1 MNLDWQRPLLAEGAM
16 GTMLYSALGLSGRPC
31 FEGVNLTHPKAVVEI
46 HSAYL
51 RAGAR
56 LLKTNSFGA
65 TRARLRP
72 YGLDGRLGDIL
83 SASVRLARQA
93 CAETGREV
101 AIAGSLGP
109 LGARLA
115 PFGRL
120 SPARA
125 EAAYAEAIDAL
136 CSQGIDALLL
146 ETHLDLAELL
156 LALRTARRMTDLP
169 VLASLT
175 FTRDDR
181 TYTGDSPAVAARALF
196 DEGAEAL
203 GANCSQGPAQLLRL
217 MQAMR
222 AAVPAARLLAMPNAG
237 GPELAA
243 GRILYPA
250 TPDYFA
256 RSAAALAAAGVSLI
270 GGCCG
275 TTPGHIAAMHQAL
288 QSAPAVMPAAE
299 AHTQAVPEIA
309 PASPP
314 TLFAARLA
322 SGSFVVAVEMDPPRS
337 FSTQALVAG
346 ATLLAESGA
355 DVLNVADSPMA
366 RMRMSPWA
374 VCHVLQQQVGADTV
388 LHFPTRGRN
397 LLRLQGDL
405 LAAHALGLRNVF
417 VVMGDPTWIGDYPRA
432 SSAYDVVPTGLV
444 RIIKHGL
451 NAGLDQA
458 GAPIGDPT
466 SFFAG
471 CALNPCAE
479 NLEREV
485 ELLHRKVTAG
495 ADFLLTQPT
504 FEPQRLVLLLDR
516 YREAHGPL
524 RLPVLA
530 GLLPLVSERH
540 AAFLANEV
548 PGIHLP
554 PGVLRRVRGDG
565 DTARSEGLHLA
576 LELAAE
582 LRRHVQGLYLMPPFG
597 RYDLAAEI
605 LEAVKGPAASTQA
618 NLERAFEQGAED
630 DQ

>member
-1 MNLDWQRPLLAEGAM
+1 MKVDLQRPLLADGAM
-16 GTMLYSALGLSGRPC
+16 GTMLYTALGLSGRPC
-31 FEGVNLTHPKAVVEI
+31 FEAINLTHPEAVVEI
-46 HSAYL
+46 HTAYV
-51 RAGAR
+51 RAGAQ
-56 LLKTNSFGA
+56 LIKTNSFGA
-65 TRARLRP
+65 TRARLQAF
-72 YGLDGRLGDIL
+72 GLDRQFTAIL
-83 SASVRLARQA
+83 SASVGLARQA
-93 CAETGREV
+93 CDHAGRPV
-101 AIAGSLGP
+101 GIAGSLGP

-120 SPARA
+120 SASHA

-156 LALRTARRMTDLP
+156 LALRTAKRLTNVP

-181 TYTGDSPAVAARALF
+181 TYTGDTPAAAARALF

-203 GANCSQGPAQLLRL
+203 GANCSQGPAQLLRVL
-217 MQAMR
+217 QAIR
-222 AAVPAARLLAMPNAG
+222 AAAPAARLLAMPNAG
-237 GPELAA
+237 GPERAA

-250 TPDYFA
+250 TPEYFA
-256 RSAAALAAAGVSLI
+256 RCAAALVAGGVTVI

-275 TTPGHIAAMHQAL
+275 TTPEHIAAMSQAL
-288 QSAPAVMPAAE
+288 QSAPVITPAPGQQVEAAPELAPAAPS
-299 AHTQAVPEIA
+299 TP
-309 PASPP
+309 
-314 TLFAARLA
+314 FAARLA

-346 ATLLAESGA
+346 ATLLAEAGA
-355 DVLNVADSPMA
+355 DVFNVADSPMA

-417 VVMGDPTWIGDYPRA
+417 VVMGDPTQIGDYPHA
-432 SSAYDVVPTGLV
+432 SSAYDVVPTGLL

-451 NAGLDQA
+451 NAGVDQA

-471 CALNPCAE
+471 CALNPFTDDVP
-479 NLEREV
+479 REV
-485 ELLHRKVTAG
+485 ELLHRKVEAG

-504 FEPQRLVLLLDR
+504 FEADRLARFLDA
-516 YREAHGPL
+516 YRAAHGPL
-524 RLPVLA
+524 GVPVLA

-548 PGIHLP
+548 PGIYIP
-554 PGVLRRVRGDG
+554 AAVLRRVHGDG
-565 DTARSEGLHLA
+565 DESRAEGLRLA
-576 LELAAE
+576 LELAGE
-582 LRRHVQGLYLMPPFG
+582 LHHLVQGIYLMPPFG

-605 LEAVKGPAASTQA
+605 LEGIKQMAAS
-618 NLERAFEQGAED
+618 R
-630 DQ
+630 

>member
-1 MNLDWQRPLLAEGAM
+1 MRLDLQRPIMADGAM
-16 GTMLYSALGLSGRPC
+16 GTMLYTALGLSGRPC
-31 FEGVNLTHPKAVVEI
+31 FEAFNLTHPDAVLEI
-46 HSAYL
+46 HAAYL
-51 RAGAR
+51 KAGAR

-65 TRARLRP
+65 TRARLLAF
-72 YGLDGRLGDIL
+72 GLDGQFGAIL
-83 SASVRLARQA
+83 TASVGLARQA
-93 CAETGREV
+93 SSETSHSA

-109 LGARLA
+109 LGDRLA

-136 CSQGIDALLL
+136 CTQGVDALLL

-156 LALRTARRMTDLP
+156 LALRTAKRLTDLP

-181 TYTGDSPAVAARALF
+181 TYTGDSPASAARALF
-196 DEGAEAL
+196 NEGADAL
-203 GANCSQGPAQLLRL
+203 GANCSQGPAQLLRIL
-217 MQAMR
+217 QAMR
-222 AAVPAARLLAMPNAG
+222 AAAPSARLLAMPNAG
-237 GPELAA
+237 GPERAA

-250 TPDYFA
+250 TPEYFA
-256 RSAAALAAAGVSLI
+256 RSAVALAAGGVTLI

-275 TTPGHIAAMHQAL
+275 TTPEHIAAMHQAL
-288 QSAPAVMPAAE
+288 QSAPAVTPAADPHPE
-299 AHTQAVPEIA
+299 AAAEIA
-309 PASPP
+309 PVAPPSP
-314 TLFAARLA
+314 FAARLA

-337 FSTQALVAG
+337 FSTGALVAG
-346 ATLLAESGA
+346 ASLLAEAGA

-417 VVMGDPTWIGDYPRA
+417 VVMGDPTQIGDYPQA

-451 NAGLDQA
+451 NAGVDQA

-471 CALNPCAE
+471 CALNPFADDI
-479 NLEREV
+479 EREV
-485 ELLHRKVTAG
+485 ELLHRKVAAG

-504 FEPQRLVLLLDR
+504 FEPHRLLRFLDR

-524 RLPVLA
+524 GMPILA

-548 PGIHLP
+548 PGIHIP
-554 PGVLRRVRGDG
+554 PAVLSRVRGDG
-565 DTARSEGLHLA
+565 ETARAEGLRLA
-576 LELAAE
+576 LELAVE
-582 LRRHVQGLYLMPPFG
+582 LRAHVQGIYLMPPFG

-605 LEAVKGPAASTQA
+605 LEAIKRTAASA
-618 NLERAFEQGAED
+618 
-630 DQ
+630 

>member
-1 MNLDWQRPLLAEGAM
+1 MKLDLRRPLMADGAM
-16 GTMLYSALGLSGRPC
+16 GTMLYTALGLSGRPC
-31 FEGVNLTHPKAVVEI
+31 FEAANLTHPEAVVEI
-46 HSAYL
+46 HTAYV
-51 RAGAR
+51 RAGAQ
-56 LLKTNSFGA
+56 LTKTNSFGA
-65 TRARLRP
+65 TRARLQAF
-72 YGLDGRLGDIL
+72 GLDGQFTAIL

-93 CAETGREV
+93 SAATGRTI

-120 SPARA
+120 SPAHA

-156 LALRTARRMTDLP
+156 LALRTAKRRTDLP
-169 VLASLT
+169 VMASLT

-181 TYTGDSPAVAARALF
+181 TYTGDSPAAAARALF
-196 DEGAEAL
+196 NEGADAL
-203 GANCSQGPAQLLRL
+203 GANCSEGPAQLLRL
-217 MQAMR
+217 LQAMR
-222 AAVPAARLLAMPNAG
+222 AAAPAARLLAMPNAG
-237 GPELAA
+237 GPERAA

-250 TPDYFA
+250 TPEYFA
-256 RSAAALAAAGVSLI
+256 RFAVALAAGGVTLI

-275 TTPGHIAAMHQAL
+275 TTPEHIAAMHRAL
-288 QSAPAVMPAAE
+288 QSAPAVTPAPELHPE
-299 AHTQAVPEIA
+299 AAPAIA
-309 PASPP
+309 PAAPPSP
-314 TLFAARLA
+314 FAARLA

-346 ATLLAESGA
+346 ATLLAEAGA

-417 VVMGDPTWIGDYPRA
+417 VVMGDPTQIGDYPQA

-451 NAGLDQA
+451 NAGVDQA

-466 SFFAG
+466 SFIAG
-471 CALNPCAE
+471 CALNPFADDI
-479 NLEREV
+479 EREV
-485 ELLHRKVTAG
+485 ELLHRKVAAG

-504 FEPQRLVLLLDR
+504 FEPQRLIRFLDR

-548 PGIHLP
+548 PGIHIP
-554 PGVLRRVRGDG
+554 PAVLRRVRGDG
-565 DTARSEGLHLA
+565 DASRAEGLRLA
-576 LELAAE
+576 LELAGE
-582 LRRHVQGLYLMPPFG
+582 LRAHVQGLYLMPPFG

-605 LEAVKGPAASTQA
+605 LEAIKGTAGSV
-618 NLERAFEQGAED
+618 
-630 DQ
+630 

>member
-1 MNLDWQRPLLAEGAM
+1 MTFEWQRPLLADGAM
-16 GTMLYSALGLSGRPC
+16 GTMLYTTLGLSGRPC
-31 FEGVNLTHPKAVVEI
+31 FEGLNLTHPEAVVEI

-51 RAGAR
+51 HAGAQ
-56 LLKTNSFGA
+56 LIKTNSFGA
-65 TRARLRP
+65 TRARLQAF
-72 YGLDGRLGDIL
+72 GLDGQLVAIL
-83 SASVRLARQA
+83 SASVRLARRA
-93 CAETGREV
+93 SSETGRPA

-120 SPARA
+120 SPERA
-125 EAAYAEAIDAL
+125 EAAYAEAIDVL

-156 LALRTARRMTDLP
+156 LALRTAKRRTHLP

-181 TYTGDSPAVAARALF
+181 TYTGDSPAAAARALF
-196 DEGAEAL
+196 NEGADAL
-203 GANCSQGPAQLLRL
+203 GANCSEGPAQLLRL
-217 MQAMR
+217 MHAMR
-222 AAVPAARLLAMPNAG
+222 AAAPTARLLAMPNAG
-237 GPELAA
+237 GPERAA

-250 TPDYFA
+250 TPEYFA
-256 RSAAALAAAGVSLI
+256 RAAVALAADGVTLI

-275 TTPGHIAAMHQAL
+275 TAPEHIAAMHQAL
-288 QSAPAVMPAAE
+288 PSAPAVTPAPERHPE
-299 AHTQAVPEIA
+299 AAPEIA
-309 PASPP
+309 PVVLPSP
-314 TLFAARLA
+314 FAARLA
-322 SGSFVVAVEMDPPRS
+322 SGAFVVAVEMDPPRS

-374 VCHVLQQQVGADTV
+374 VCHVLQQQIGADTV

-417 VVMGDPTWIGDYPRA
+417 VVMGDPTQIGDYPQA

-451 NAGLDQA
+451 NIGVDQA

-471 CALNPCAE
+471 CALNPFADDV
-479 NLEREV
+479 EREI
-485 ELLHRKVTAG
+485 ELLHRKVAAG

-504 FEPQRLVLLLDR
+504 FEPHRLVHFLDR

-530 GLLPLVSERH
+530 GLLPLISERH

-548 PGIHLP
+548 PGIHIP
-554 PGVLRRVRGDG
+554 PAVLRRVHGDG
-565 DTARSEGLHLA
+565 DASRAEGLRLA
-576 LELAAE
+576 LELAGE
-582 LRRHVQGLYLMPPFG
+582 LRAHVQGLYLMPPFG

-605 LEAVKGPAASTQA
+605 LEAIKGTAGSA
-618 NLERAFEQGAED
+618 
-630 DQ
+630 